1 MKSDT
6 NNKSGFTLIEMIGV
20 IAVIAI
26 LAAFVTPKVM
36 QAIQDSRVTR
46 FAGEI
51 NSYKSAVTRWYKDI
65 GSLQSLTPAG
75 ALTARDASF
84 QDALISTSGNTGLL
98 WARWNGPYIDSVSN
112 TSIGTTLTI
121 RTRTG
126 GTVTG
131 APRANNETE
140 FDLDDDNVNDMSG
153 RQVVSLVLTGVSLA
167 DFKKLDNMIDAVPA
181 AGTPETGGKVKLSR
195 TTMFVYLTSL

>member
-1 MKSDT
+1 MKSAI

-65 GSLQSLTPAG
+65 GSLQSLRPTG
-75 ALTARDASF
+75 ALLITDTSF
-84 QDALISTSGNTGLL
+84 QNELISRGVNAALL
-98 WARWNGPYIDSVSN
+98 WAQWNGPYIDSVNN

-121 RTRTG
+121 RTQAG
-126 GTVTG
+126 NTG
-131 APRANNETE
+131 AGAPAANNGNA
-140 FDLDDDNVNDMSG
+140 FDLDDDNVNDMVG
-153 RQVVSLVLTGVSLA
+153 QQVVSLLLTGVSIS
-167 DFKKLDNMIDAVPA
+167 DFTKLDNMIDSVPTV
-181 AGTPETGGKVKLSR
+181 GTPETGGKVKRSG
-195 TTMFVYLTSL
+195 TSMYVYLTSL